1 MAHRQR
7 AGSGQQQEIAGTAW
21 RTFDNSFMQVIDDT
35 IVALSTA
42 PGRSAIA
49 VVRVSGRDAH
59 KVSRQLAENW
69 PSEARRVRLLK
80 LHDPRDDS
88 PIDDV
93 VLTRFDAPSSYT
105 GEDMVEIAC
114 HGGSS
119 ATTALIGALIA
130 LGAREA
136 TAGEFTRRAVLNGKI
151 DILQAEGIGDLID
164 AGTTAARKV
173 ALSQMDGGLSK
184 RIEALRE
191 AVLKVEALIAYDL
204 DFPEEDDGPIPG
216 ERIVGAAREVIRD
229 IVDLIA
235 TAPLAEI
242 AQDGAVV
249 VIAGS
254 PNVGKSSL
262 FNALLG
268 SRRAI
273 VTDVPGTTRD
283 ALEATLDSRRWP
295 IRLVDTAGLRETRDV
310 VERLGIEIAEG
321 RIKSAHVVL
330 ACGDDGAE
338 IERAEHTIRR
348 VRNVPVVRVL
358 TKADRAGVEA
368 PEGAIAVSSVTGV
381 GLKLLLEAIDSTL
394 DASLG
399 MVPVDRPILT
409 RARHR
414 RALEA
419 ARDEMQQFVDLWEQE
434 SVPAV
439 IAAVHVRS
447 ASGAL
452 DELIGS
458 VDVEDVLDR
467 VFSTFCVGK

>member
-1 MAHRQR
+1 
-7 AGSGQQQEIAGTAW
+7 
-21 RTFDNSFMQVIDDT
+21 MQVIDDT

-49 VVRVSGRDAH
+49 VVRLSGPAAH
-59 KVSRQLAENW
+59 EMARQLVEHW
-69 PSEARRVRLLK
+69 PSEPRRIRLQRLK
-80 LHDPRDDS
+80 DPRDGGA
-88 PIDDV
+88 IDDA
-93 VLTRFDAPSSYT
+93 VLTRFDAPRSYT

-114 HGGSS
+114 HGGKA
-119 ATTALIGALIA
+119 ATSALISVLIA

-136 TAGEFTRRAVLNGKI
+136 IAGEFTRRAVLNGKI

-164 AGTTAARKV
+164 AGTTAARVV
-173 ALSQMDGGLSK
+173 ALSQMDGGLSR
-184 RIEALRE
+184 RIEALRDSI
-191 AVLKVEALIAYDL
+191 LKVEALIAYDL

-216 ERIVGAAREVIRD
+216 ERILAAAQDAIRD
-229 IVDLIA
+229 IDGLIA

-249 VIAGS
+249 VIAGA

-273 VTDVPGTTRD
+273 VTDIPGTTRD
-283 ALEATLDSRRWP
+283 ALEATLDSQRWP
-295 IRLVDTAGLRETRDV
+295 IRLIDTAGLRETHDI

-321 RIKSAHVVL
+321 HIQNAHVVL
-330 ACGDDGAE
+330 ACGDDSTSLDLAHDAV
-338 IERAEHTIRR
+338 RLLRDVPTI
-348 VRNVPVVRVL
+348 RVL
-358 TKADRAGVEA
+358 TKADRHETGTVN
-368 PEGAIAVSSVTGV
+368 GAIPVSSVTG
-381 GLKLLLEAIDSTL
+381 GGIDHLLEALESTL

-399 MVPVDRPILT
+399 TVPTSRPILT
-409 RARHR
+409 RTRHR
-414 RALEA
+414 RALES
-419 ARDEMQQFVDLWEQE
+419 ARTEMRQFLEAWGAQ
-434 SVPAV
+434 SLPAV

-447 ASGAL
+447 ASSAL

-458 VDVEDVLDR
+458 VDVEDILDR